1 MNWLTRL
8 IPSIG
13 SNRDSESSKSK
24 VPGGLWNNCPA
35 CDAILY
41 QPELEKSLFVCP
53 KCDHHL
59 RIGAR
64 TRMSIFFDGG
74 SFQELATKITTKDIL
89 KFKDTKSYSQRIK
102 EAVSGTGEEEAIV
115 IGKGKLDGAE
125 IVVAAFEFRYMGGSM
140 GGAVGTKFVQGV
152 DAAIASK
159 TPLICFSTSGGARMQ
174 ESMISLMQMAKTSA
188 ALEKLKEAKLPYI
201 SIMIDPIYGGVSAS
215 IAMLGDINIAEPKAL
230 VGFAGR
236 RVIEQTV
243 RVDLPEDFQKSEFLL
258 EHGAIDMIVHRKD
271 LRAKVSSILSKLYPS
286 PMNTNRIFGIFIAVT
301 ILIWVLI
308 FALSPQPKYQQ
319 TKNISIPELP
329 EPLVDQDKLKKIEFK
344 EVENDFLKIDTT
356 DTLPSAKERVDK
368 IDFNLYVYKI
378 GAFGSSTTISNVVKA
393 FNDAGFPAFTEQNKS
408 NKNLTNVL
416 VGPFASKKDIEENKK
431 ILNQI
436 AGIEVGEVMAWNP

>member
-13 SNRDSESSKSK
+13 SNRDSKSSKSK
-24 VPGGLWNNCPA
+24 VPDGLWNNCPA
-35 CDAILY
+35 CNAILY

-64 TRMSIFFDGG
+64 TRMSIFFDSG
-74 SFQELATKITTKDIL
+74 SFHELATKIITKDIL

-102 EAVSGTGEEEAIV
+102 EAVSSTGEEEAIV
-115 IGKGKLDGAE
+115 IGKGKLEGLE

-174 ESMISLMQMAKTSA
+174 ESMVSLMQMAKTSA

-258 EHGAIDMIVHRKD
+258 DHGAIDMIVHRKD
-271 LRAKVSSILSKLYPS
+271 LRAKVSSILSKLH
-286 PMNTNRIFGIFIAVT
+286 
-301 ILIWVLI
+301 
-308 FALSPQPKYQQ
+308 
-319 TKNISIPELP
+319 PE
-329 EPLVDQDKLKKIEFK
+329 Q
-344 EVENDFLKIDTT
+344 
-356 DTLPSAKERVDK
+356 
-368 IDFNLYVYKI
+368 
-378 GAFGSSTTISNVVKA
+378 
-393 FNDAGFPAFTEQNKS
+393 
-408 NKNLTNVL
+408 
-416 VGPFASKKDIEENKK
+416 
-431 ILNQI
+431 
-436 AGIEVGEVMAWNP
+436 

>member
-102 EAVSGTGEEEAIV
+102 DAVSGTGEEEAIV

-125 IVVAAFEFRYMGGSM
+125 LVVAAFEFRYMGGSM

-152 DAAIASK
+152 DAAIANK

-174 ESMISLMQMAKTSA
+174 ESMVSLMQMAKTSA

-215 IAMLGDINIAEPKAL
+215 IAMLGDINIAEPNAL

-243 RVDLPEDFQKSEFLL
+243 RVDLPDDFQKSEFLL
-258 EHGAIDMIVHRKD
+258 EHGAIDMIVQRKD
-271 LRAKVSSILSKLYPS
+271 LRAKVSSILSKLYP
-286 PMNTNRIFGIFIAVT
+286 T
-301 ILIWVLI
+301 
-308 FALSPQPKYQQ
+308 Q
-319 TKNISIPELP
+319 
-329 EPLVDQDKLKKIEFK
+329 
-344 EVENDFLKIDTT
+344 
-356 DTLPSAKERVDK
+356 
-368 IDFNLYVYKI
+368 
-378 GAFGSSTTISNVVKA
+378 
-393 FNDAGFPAFTEQNKS
+393 
-408 NKNLTNVL
+408 
-416 VGPFASKKDIEENKK
+416 
-431 ILNQI
+431 
-436 AGIEVGEVMAWNP
+436 

>member
-102 EAVSGTGEEEAIV
+102 DAVSGTGEEEAIV

-271 LRAKVSSILSKLYPS
+271 LRAKVSSILSKLYP
-286 PMNTNRIFGIFIAVT
+286 A
-301 ILIWVLI
+301 
-308 FALSPQPKYQQ
+308 Q
-319 TKNISIPELP
+319 
-329 EPLVDQDKLKKIEFK
+329 
-344 EVENDFLKIDTT
+344 
-356 DTLPSAKERVDK
+356 
-368 IDFNLYVYKI
+368 
-378 GAFGSSTTISNVVKA
+378 
-393 FNDAGFPAFTEQNKS
+393 
-408 NKNLTNVL
+408 
-416 VGPFASKKDIEENKK
+416 
-431 ILNQI
+431 
-436 AGIEVGEVMAWNP
+436 

>member
-64 TRMSIFFDGG
+64 ARMSIFFDGG

-243 RVDLPEDFQKSEFLL
+243 RVDLPDNFQKSEFLL

-271 LRAKVSSILSKLYPS
+271 LRAKVSSILSKLYP
-286 PMNTNRIFGIFIAVT
+286 T
-301 ILIWVLI
+301 
-308 FALSPQPKYQQ
+308 Q
-319 TKNISIPELP
+319 
-329 EPLVDQDKLKKIEFK
+329 
-344 EVENDFLKIDTT
+344 
-356 DTLPSAKERVDK
+356 
-368 IDFNLYVYKI
+368 
-378 GAFGSSTTISNVVKA
+378 
-393 FNDAGFPAFTEQNKS
+393 
-408 NKNLTNVL
+408 
-416 VGPFASKKDIEENKK
+416 
-431 ILNQI
+431 
-436 AGIEVGEVMAWNP
+436 

>member
-13 SNRDSESSKSK
+13 SDRVSNTSKSK
-24 VPGGLWNNCPA
+24 VPDGLWNNCPA
-35 CDAILY
+35 CEAILY

-64 TRMSIFFDGG
+64 TRMSIFLDGG
-74 SFQELATKITTKDIL
+74 SFQELATNVTTKDIL
-89 KFKDTKSYSQRIK
+89 KFKDTKSYAQRIK
-102 EAVSGTGEEEAIV
+102 EAVSSTGEEEAIV
-115 IGKGKLDGAE
+115 IAKGKLDGAE

-152 DAAIASK
+152 DAALKNKI
-159 TPLICFSTSGGARMQ
+159 PLICFSTSGGARMQ
-174 ESMISLMQMAKTSA
+174 ESMVSLMQMAKTSA

-201 SIMIDPIYGGVSAS
+201 SVMIDPIYGGVSAS

-271 LRAKVSSILSKLYPS
+271 LRAKVSSILSKLYP
-286 PMNTNRIFGIFIAVT
+286 
-301 ILIWVLI
+301 
-308 FALSPQPKYQQ
+308 
-319 TKNISIPELP
+319 
-329 EPLVDQDKLKKIEFK
+329 KK
-344 EVENDFLKIDTT
+344 
-356 DTLPSAKERVDK
+356 
-368 IDFNLYVYKI
+368 
-378 GAFGSSTTISNVVKA
+378 
-393 FNDAGFPAFTEQNKS
+393 
-408 NKNLTNVL
+408 
-416 VGPFASKKDIEENKK
+416 
-431 ILNQI
+431 
-436 AGIEVGEVMAWNP
+436 

>member
-13 SNRDSESSKSK
+13 SDRDSNTSKSK
-24 VPGGLWNNCPA
+24 VPDGLWNNCPA
-35 CDAILY
+35 CEAILY

-64 TRMSIFFDGG
+64 TRMSIFLDGG
-74 SFQELATKITTKDIL
+74 SFQELATNVTTKDIL
-89 KFKDTKSYSQRIK
+89 KFKDTKSYAQRIK
-102 EAVSGTGEEEAIV
+102 EAVSSTGEEEAIV
-115 IGKGKLDGAE
+115 IAKGKLDGAE

-152 DAAIASK
+152 DAAIK
-159 TPLICFSTSGGARMQ
+159 NKIPLICFSTSGGARMQ
-174 ESMISLMQMAKTSA
+174 ESMVSLMQMAKTSA

-201 SIMIDPIYGGVSAS
+201 SVMIDPIYGGVSAS
-215 IAMLGDINIAEPKAL
+215 IAMLVDINIAEPKAL

-271 LRAKVSSILSKLYPS
+271 LRAKVSSILSKLYP
-286 PMNTNRIFGIFIAVT
+286 
-301 ILIWVLI
+301 
-308 FALSPQPKYQQ
+308 
-319 TKNISIPELP
+319 
-329 EPLVDQDKLKKIEFK
+329 KK
-344 EVENDFLKIDTT
+344 
-356 DTLPSAKERVDK
+356 
-368 IDFNLYVYKI
+368 
-378 GAFGSSTTISNVVKA
+378 
-393 FNDAGFPAFTEQNKS
+393 
-408 NKNLTNVL
+408 
-416 VGPFASKKDIEENKK
+416 
-431 ILNQI
+431 
-436 AGIEVGEVMAWNP
+436 

>member
-24 VPGGLWNNCPA
+24 VPDGLWNNCPA
-35 CDAILY
+35 CEAILY

-125 IVVAAFEFRYMGGSM
+125 LVVAAFEFRYMGGSM

-152 DAAIASK
+152 DAAIANK

-174 ESMISLMQMAKTSA
+174 ESMVSLMQMAKTSA

-271 LRAKVSSILSKLYPS
+271 LRAKVSSILSKLYP
-286 PMNTNRIFGIFIAVT
+286 A
-301 ILIWVLI
+301 
-308 FALSPQPKYQQ
+308 Q
-319 TKNISIPELP
+319 
-329 EPLVDQDKLKKIEFK
+329 
-344 EVENDFLKIDTT
+344 
-356 DTLPSAKERVDK
+356 
-368 IDFNLYVYKI
+368 
-378 GAFGSSTTISNVVKA
+378 
-393 FNDAGFPAFTEQNKS
+393 
-408 NKNLTNVL
+408 
-416 VGPFASKKDIEENKK
+416 
-431 ILNQI
+431 
-436 AGIEVGEVMAWNP
+436 

>member
-1 MNWLTRL
+1 M
-8 IPSIG
+8 
-13 SNRDSESSKSK
+13 
-24 VPGGLWNNCPA
+24 
-35 CDAILY
+35 Y

-125 IVVAAFEFRYMGGSM
+125 LVVAAFEFRYMGGSM

-152 DAAIASK
+152 DAAIANK

-174 ESMISLMQMAKTSA
+174 ESMVSLMQMAKTSA

-243 RVDLPEDFQKSEFLL
+243 RVDLHEDFQKSEFLL

-271 LRAKVSSILSKLYPS
+271 LRAKVLSILSKLYQ
-286 PMNTNRIFGIFIAVT
+286 A
-301 ILIWVLI
+301 
-308 FALSPQPKYQQ
+308 Q
-319 TKNISIPELP
+319 
-329 EPLVDQDKLKKIEFK
+329 
-344 EVENDFLKIDTT
+344 
-356 DTLPSAKERVDK
+356 
-368 IDFNLYVYKI
+368 
-378 GAFGSSTTISNVVKA
+378 
-393 FNDAGFPAFTEQNKS
+393 
-408 NKNLTNVL
+408 
-416 VGPFASKKDIEENKK
+416 
-431 ILNQI
+431 
-436 AGIEVGEVMAWNP
+436 